1 MLIITFFV
9 IFVLRYV
16 SLIVTFGFNVTCS
29 FCLLRTFVLLLVP
42 CAIFYV
48 GVFHVEG
55 RDRYSLTFE
64 MAERLCE
71 QLSSSLAN
79 LEQVDKAYAKG
90 LQTCRYGWINSTEVV
105 IVRQKPN
112 KICAG
117 NQTDFFPH

>member
-9 IFVLRYV
+9 IFVLRYE

-42 CAIFYV
+42 CAILYCSYV

-79 LEQVDKAYAKG
+79 LEQVDKAYTKG
-90 LQTCRYGWINSTEVV
+90 LQTCSSTE
-105 IVRQKPN
+105 
-112 KICAG
+112 
-117 NQTDFFPH
+117 F